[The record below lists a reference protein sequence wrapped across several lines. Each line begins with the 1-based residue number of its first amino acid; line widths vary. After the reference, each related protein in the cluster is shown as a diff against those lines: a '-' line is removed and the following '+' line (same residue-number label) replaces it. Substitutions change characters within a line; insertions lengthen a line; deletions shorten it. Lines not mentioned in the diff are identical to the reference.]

1 MPAWSGGWED
11 LGEVELDEHGK
22 ALRSVKLP
30 KGFLWGDPSRQTFGL
45 GGGFPFYGPLSLVC
59 RDCKEPFVLP
69 AHTQRH
75 MYETIGLRVDV
86 RPLRCQPCARTRVA
100 FEAKRNAYHSAGAGR
115 ATATTAEPLLA
126 LGRAALAYVAV
137 GGHVHL
143 DRVIASVRRARK
155 LGAKREA
162 DTLEAKLVALR
173 ATAR

>member
-1 MPAWSGGWED
+1 MLYPIELCGRFLSLFRARLYPIHVRESLVSGGEFSSGIGAD
-11 LGEVELDEHGK
+11 
-22 ALRSVKLP
+22 
-30 KGFLWGDPSRQTFGL
+30 
-45 GGGFPFYGPLSLVC
+45 GGAG
-59 RDCKEPFVLP
+59 
-69 AHTQRH
+69 TQ
-75 MYETIGLRVDV
+75 
-86 RPLRCQPCARTRVA
+86 